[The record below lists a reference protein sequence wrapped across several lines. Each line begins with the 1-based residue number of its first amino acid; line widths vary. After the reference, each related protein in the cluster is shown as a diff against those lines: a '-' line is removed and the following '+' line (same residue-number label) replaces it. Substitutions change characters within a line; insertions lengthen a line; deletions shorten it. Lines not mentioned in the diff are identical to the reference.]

1 MTFWAFLDRQLAR
14 MGARGWLV
22 VGLYALTWRC
32 LTLIHGNQAFAKLE
46 EIVIQGL
53 VIQGFLGLAA
63 AFYFAASKGGVEMA
77 ERNQGL
83 VEDQARANPPI
94 ADEPPSKK

>member
-1 MTFWAFLDRQLAR
+1 MTFWQFLDRQLER

-22 VGLYALTWRC
+22 LGLYALTWRC
-32 LTLIHGNQAFAKLE
+32 LSLIHGVKEFAKLE

-53 VIQGFLGLAA
+53 VIQGFLGLTV

-77 ERNQGL
+77 DRNQKL
-83 VEDQARANPPI
+83 VEDNAKANPPI
-94 ADEPPSKK
+94 SKDE